1 MPVTAF
7 KNAPLVG
14 RNQPIFCPATHS
26 VAGFFC
32 VKILVGN
39 GSFFEKYKAN
49 ERPFLADTGPSPS
62 DAIDPNQA
70 LQTL

>member
-1 MPVTAF
+1 MLLWLA
-7 KNAPLVG
+7 
-14 RNQPIFCPATHS
+14 ATNPFFVPRLIRS
-26 VAGFFC
+26 RDFFC